1 MTSSGGPVMRVIGTL
16 VHLAAA
22 ANFGAAIFKQLTR
35 NPVPKAI
42 VEASPV
48 MAFVDKFGGPW
59 KFLTFWNL
67 WVQLGFFLVCLVS
80 CKVDYSDRQPV
91 GR

>member
-1 MTSSGGPVMRVIGTL
+1 MTSSGSGPVMRLIGTL

-22 ANFGAAIFKQLTR
+22 ANFGVAIFKQLTR

-48 MAFVDKFGGPW
+48 MAFVDKFYGPW

-80 CKVDYSDRQPV
+80 SYCSPH
-91 GR
+91 